1 MGICQRIIG
10 RTGHTTAPDQPTD
23 EAPAITVSHGSLAKV
38 AGPTMFARDAA
49 VIALDLLATSNGYA
63 ETTCP
68 LHHVPGDDHCPPE
81 RRSPTVARSLDGGEG
96 PSAARIRGYAV
107 SFARVVSPVP
117 VRFVDERLTTVT
129 AANALRASGRSAR
142 HQRSVIDQV
151 AAVTILEHAL
161 ETER

>member
-23 EAPAITVSHGSLAKV
+23 EAPAITVSHGSLDKGT
-38 AGPTMFARDAA
+38 GPAMFARDAA

-81 RRSPTVARSLDGGEG
+81 RRSPTVARHLMVV
-96 PSAARIRGYAV
+96 RGLRLRGFVGMRCRLREWFRRFRYASSTNV
-107 SFARVVSPVP
+107 
-117 VRFVDERLTTVT
+117 
-129 AANALRASGRSAR
+129 
-142 HQRSVIDQV
+142 
-151 AAVTILEHAL
+151 
-161 ETER
+161 